1 MRAESARTLDYS
13 VSIWF
18 LPNGKNNF
26 VSFVCDHMVFL
37 RSYDDFFWE
46 KNERWPAA
54 TAVDHIRLEKNCYG
68 GKNDS
73 TKLYRARMP
82 NEEFN

>member
-1 MRAESARTLDYS
+1 MGKIILFPLFAI
-13 VSIWF
+13 IWSSYVVVTIFF
-18 LPNGKNNF
+18 L
-26 VSFVCDHMVFL
+26 
-37 RSYDDFFWE
+37 E

-73 TKLYRARMP
+73 SKLYHARMP
-82 NEEFN
+82 NEEFNELIFWT